1 MEIKLVRETFAKVT
15 LLKGL
20 PIRKKPSMVRS
31 VAFILSKDD
40 YHEMREGFDVCLVR
54 RSDRLLMGW
63 LWGGALWWHSQTLMA
78 SRQVG

>member
-1 MEIKLVRETFAKVT
+1 MEIKLVRETFAKVI

-40 YHEMREGFDVCLVR
+40 YHEMRGRV
-54 RSDRLLMGW
+54 
-63 LWGGALWWHSQTLMA
+63 
-78 SRQVG
+78 